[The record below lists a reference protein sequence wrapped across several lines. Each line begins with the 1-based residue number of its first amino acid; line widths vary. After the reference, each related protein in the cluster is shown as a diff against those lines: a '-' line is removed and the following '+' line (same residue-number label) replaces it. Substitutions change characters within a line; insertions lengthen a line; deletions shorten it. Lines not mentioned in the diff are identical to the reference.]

1 MDNQPDFIVRRAL
14 ARVVRITRHVSAAI
28 TLGLGLGAASVT
40 HAGVPLPVIA
50 ETAGMP
56 SLAAVVK
63 RIAPSV
69 ATVEGRGRV
78 AAEPNPR
85 RRQAGKGI
93 GPVLGGGEEIRTFG
107 SGTRAA
113 GSSSPTVISST
124 MPTRS
129 R

>member
-1 MDNQPDFIVRRAL
+1 MGAMDNQPDFIVRRAL
-14 ARVVRITRHVSAAI
+14 AGVVL
-28 TLGLGLGAASVT
+28 TLGLGLGATSVA

-107 SGTRAA
+107 SGAA